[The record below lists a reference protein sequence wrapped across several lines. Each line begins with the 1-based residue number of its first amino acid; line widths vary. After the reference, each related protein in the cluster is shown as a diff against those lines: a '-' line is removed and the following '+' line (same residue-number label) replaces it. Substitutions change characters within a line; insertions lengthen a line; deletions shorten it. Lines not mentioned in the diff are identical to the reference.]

1 MSPRPSRRAFFVPSV
16 LTLKRC
22 WHEMLSGVC
31 TGMALKGA
39 ICECGRKRG
48 RSCGRKGVGAL
59 AYDKDLNGN
68 MY

>member
-1 MSPRPSRRAFFVPSV
+1 MFDIQRLFFIA
-16 LTLKRC
+16 RI
-22 WHEMLSGVC
+22 VC

-39 ICECGRKRG
+39 ISGVAG
-48 RSCGRKGVGAL
+48 KGKILLDWNVVGAI